1 MQLEC
6 YLYIGLP
13 IVHFSTIRMSIH
25 DLGVKHIML
34 CLMHTWPVQEVDL
47 VTRLRLV
54 LLMELVFDCRQM
66 HQQQYAHYQARII
79 IAMHKYHHHRRWPVF
94 YYLHEIQLK
103 KALRSSY
110 LYSGI
115 MHD

>member
-6 YLYIGLP
+6 YLYTGLL

-47 VTRLRLV
+47 VTRLRPV
-54 LLMELVFDCRQM
+54 LLMELEFDCRQM
-66 HQQQYAHYQARII
+66 HPQQYPHYQARIS
-79 IAMHKYHHHRRWPVF
+79 IAMHKCHRHQKRPVF
-94 YYLHEIQLK
+94 YYLHEILLK
-103 KALRSSY
+103 IEV
-110 LYSGI
+110 I
-115 MHD
+115 M